1 MKFRPFKKPKV
12 TTSCCRSA
20 YKQIF
25 GWKEGLGLT
34 VLFFLLLNS
43 RVGAQPLFSTKTF
56 TTDNGL
62 CHNFVKHVSQD
73 STGFLWISTWDGL
86 SRYDGHEFRNYYHKP
101 GDESTFPFFIVHKT
115 LVDKMNNV
123 WVLCPERALVVYNR
137 AKDNFERFRPNGM
150 DEFIAG
156 SITSDAQ
163 GNVWL
168 LNLHQ
173 NLLYCLHPETMKMDT
188 FQMEYNGETEQLWDT
203 TLPNIVFDNHS
214 NIWFFRF
221 WGDRYHILKGSPNKG
236 SVIRFHEFEP
246 LSSSYFETPY
256 DIKTPAVFD
265 VHCTEAGS
273 TWLFSTFGIFQ
284 MPAGSESFEKRTSLN
299 SLEEITGKP
308 HFFWSDDETGINVLD
323 TKTQEILHIGTE
335 KEKYVGCIFVDSEN
349 TIWNGESAE
358 THDHIGLNRT
368 IRAPRIF
375 NHYLTEKNEFGND
388 HLVFPILKDKNK
400 DIWAGTRGLDYLF
413 KIKPNGEV
421 HKTKFIPSFKGESN
435 PKVRT
440 MVEDSAGIWMG
451 CTEDVLLNYDFATG
465 EFTRFDFKRDGSNL
479 HIHNILETEGN
490 LIVNGLDALFTYQIG
505 SGIVSAN
512 YESAEMPKFCMVGD
526 GEKGFWAGS
535 SNSTIFHFDDQFN
548 TIGQYQIGT
557 GNTNVEHICPGDN
570 NDVWVALMGGGLGHL
585 FPGTGEVEI
594 FTSADGLSNNTTY
607 SILKDKKGKL
617 WISTNKGISRFNP
630 STKHFKNYG
639 KAEGL
644 MIEEFNSDAFYL
656 STDGE
661 MFFGGVGGMVSF
673 YPDSLENNPAVGN
686 NPGRLLIT
694 EFNVSGE
701 PRYLKK
707 PVYECDTVTL
717 NNGDNNFQLT
727 FACIN
732 FTHADKIYYRHRL
745 SGNNMGWI
753 ENDYRHRTI
762 NYANLL
768 PGNYKLEIESSNS
781 SGEWVAAVSLL
792 VKIPQ
797 FYYQTLWFKWI
808 VALFIL
814 LVISAIIVVYNRQ
827 MTLAAQQKQDV
838 LKLESLRGQMNPHF
852 IFNSLNSINYFIS
865 NNDKVSANH
874 YIADFS
880 RLIRA
885 FLNNLS
891 SDYISFEKELETLD
905 DYLKLEHLRFGDKF
919 DYVLL
924 ADKVKDHENTKIF
937 PGMVQP
943 FIENAIWHGI
953 RGLENRKGFIKIEFI
968 PINSK
973 KIRCTIE
980 DDGIGRKQAQQ
991 FSNKLPGKESRGI
1004 GIVLERLRIINTIL
1018 RIDYDVVIE
1027 DLRPGAKEPGT
1038 LVMIDLPSK

>member
-1 MKFRPFKKPKV
+1 
-12 TTSCCRSA
+12 
-20 YKQIF
+20 
-25 GWKEGLGLT
+25 
-34 VLFFLLLNS
+34 
-43 RVGAQPLFSTKTF
+43 
-56 TTDNGL
+56 
-62 CHNFVKHVSQD
+62 
-73 STGFLWISTWDGL
+73 
-86 SRYDGHEFRNYYHKP
+86 
-101 GDESTFPFFIVHKT
+101 
-115 LVDKMNNV
+115 
-123 WVLCPERALVVYNR
+123 
-137 AKDNFERFRPNGM
+137 
-150 DEFIAG
+150 
-156 SITSDAQ
+156 
-163 GNVWL
+163 
-168 LNLHQ
+168 
-173 NLLYCLHPETMKMDT
+173 
-188 FQMEYNGETEQLWDT
+188 
-203 TLPNIVFDNHS
+203 
-214 NIWFFRF
+214 
-221 WGDRYHILKGSPNKG
+221 
-236 SVIRFHEFEP
+236 
-246 LSSSYFETPY
+246 
-256 DIKTPAVFD
+256 
-265 VHCTEAGS
+265 
-273 TWLFSTFGIFQ
+273 
-284 MPAGSESFEKRTSLN
+284 
-299 SLEEITGKP
+299 
-308 HFFWSDDETGINVLD
+308 
-323 TKTQEILHIGTE
+323 
-335 KEKYVGCIFVDSEN
+335 
-349 TIWNGESAE
+349 
-358 THDHIGLNRT
+358 
-368 IRAPRIF
+368 
-375 NHYLTEKNEFGND
+375 
-388 HLVFPILKDKNK
+388 
-400 DIWAGTRGLDYLF
+400 
-413 KIKPNGEV
+413 
-421 HKTKFIPSFKGESN
+421 
-435 PKVRT
+435 
-440 MVEDSAGIWMG
+440 
-451 CTEDVLLNYDFATG
+451 
-465 EFTRFDFKRDGSNL
+465 
-479 HIHNILETEGN
+479 
-490 LIVNGLDALFTYQIG
+490 
-505 SGIVSAN
+505 
-512 YESAEMPKFCMVGD
+512 
-526 GEKGFWAGS
+526 
-535 SNSTIFHFDDQFN
+535 
-548 TIGQYQIGT
+548 
-557 GNTNVEHICPGDN
+557 
-570 NDVWVALMGGGLGHL
+570 MGGGLGHL

-656 STDGE
+656 ANDGE

-673 YPDSLENNPAVGN
+673 YPDSLENNPAEGN

-701 PRYLKK
+701 PRYFKK
-707 PVYECDTVTL
+707 PVYESDTVTL

-924 ADKVKDHENTKIF
+924 ANKIKDHENTKIF

-1027 DLRPGAKEPGT
+1027 DLHPGAKEPGT